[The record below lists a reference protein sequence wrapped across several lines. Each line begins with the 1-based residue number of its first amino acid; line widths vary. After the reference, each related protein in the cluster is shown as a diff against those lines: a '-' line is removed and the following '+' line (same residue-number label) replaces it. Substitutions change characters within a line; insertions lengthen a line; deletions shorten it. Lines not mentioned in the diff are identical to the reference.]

1 MAFTVKG
8 EYERLMKRKAEAE
21 KSKYKQM
28 GFECGC
34 ACGIVTRIEYI
45 PKGYNEEVHRWM
57 EDEIQVY
64 AIAGWSKKEDL
75 IFTITEDDVSK
86 RYQDRKYRY
95 NKQYGILEFY
105 PYNKTK

>member
-45 PKGYNEEVHRWM
+45 PK
-57 EDEIQVY
+57 VY
-64 AIAGWSKKEDL
+64 YE
-75 IFTITEDDVSK
+75 
-86 RYQDRKYRY
+86 
-95 NKQYGILEFY
+95 
-105 PYNKTK
+105 